1 MNTINNTELNKL
13 VNFYTNGFLSIEDN
27 KDQLIFLKHLM
38 RVLNINN
45 DINYSKMINNYNTKE
60 LIILNNIYTNEIKE
74 GYYFNINKL
83 ASIKNILA

>member
-1 MNTINNTELNKL
+1 MNTINNTEL

-38 RVLNINN
+38 RVLNISN

-60 LIILNNIYTNEIKE
+60 LVILNNIYTNEIKK